1 MKKRFVAKP
10 LVIALGL
17 VLAAPAMAV
26 DWSLKES
33 NIYMKFL
40 DGDRNGEDNSATEH
54 GGCPFDCG
62 PEYSGDT
69 ATGADQGQWTELN
82 IQVRATVNSQV
93 EAGFRVQSRSS
104 ASYWSEF
111 GFKDEDNPDK
121 SMNSRK
127 FMKLRG
133 AYIQLTPGY
142 GWLNEARIGSSQWA
156 MFDPFTVG
164 AMRYIDRDNINGF
177 YFKGKAGPAT
187 WEAAR
192 VTMPEYLA
200 FNWGNG
206 VNTAPYN
213 GDDTQK
219 GEATYIAQVRMPIG
233 PTKFT
238 ASAQTFSDHDV
249 DPGDTNPLNG
259 TDVNTIFKNNVYALK
274 LEGAAAD
281 GIDLKGAIYRSTSS
295 TPAGILGQTWG
306 LTPRSDISD
315 NAYKLDAV
323 FSALPVD
330 NLNVSYQYFNIG
342 EGFFSIAAAR
352 RESDVLLTEGSES
365 AWYNWG
371 NNTWLG
377 GSAHDSYHQGVHRG
391 ADNDYIDFNESPV
404 EQVIGWK
411 GHTLLV
417 NYEIA
422 DTPMS
427 FEYTMIDY
435 NNNWQ
440 GYNPSGPLS
449 GWYAL
454 NQDRETKI
462 AVFKA
467 SHTFRIAGGLDT
479 AFKYKW
485 VNDEDGRNTSVAT
498 DNTETEDSGYSITVG
513 NQLHDHVYGSLSY
526 GRYSRDITDSGV
538 SYENDKDIL
547 SAKVSYSLGGFEMGL
562 LAQWIDGEGDPG
574 RTGTSTDVSQYR
586 LKATAQ
592 VTF

>member
-17 VLAAPAMAV
+17 VLAAPVMAV

-40 DGDRNGEDNSATEH
+40 DGDRNGEPNDNDVT
-54 GGCPFDCG
+54 G
-62 PEYSGDT
+62 PGSGSGDT
-69 ATGADQGQWTELN
+69 ASGADQGQWTELN
-82 IQVRATVNSQV
+82 IQVRATVNAQV

-111 GFKDEDNPDK
+111 GFKNEDGTTSGSTNHK
-121 SMNSRK
+121 K

-164 AMRYIDRDNINGF
+164 AIRYIDRDNINGF

-192 VTMPEYLA
+192 VTMPEYLG

-206 VNTAPYN
+206 PICCGN
-213 GDDTQK
+213 DDVQK

-233 PTKFT
+233 PAKFT

-249 DPGDTNPLNG
+249 DATDTNPLDG
-259 TDVNTIFKNNVYALK
+259 TDVRTIFKNNVYAVK
-274 LEGAAAD
+274 LEGAPID
-281 GIDLKGAIYRSTSS
+281 GIDLKGAFYRSSSS
-295 TPAGILGQTWG
+295 TPSGVLGETWSV
-306 LTPRSDISD
+306 TPRSSISD

-323 FSALPVD
+323 FSALPVE
-330 NLNVSYQYFNIG
+330 NLNISYQYFNIG
-342 EGFFSIAAAR
+342 EGYFSIAAAR

-391 ADNDYIDFNESPV
+391 ADNDFIDFNESPV

-417 NYEIA
+417 NYEFA

-454 NQDRETKI
+454 NQDRDTKI

-467 SHTFRIAGGLDT
+467 NHTFRVAGGLDT

-485 VNDEDGRNTSVAT
+485 VKDKDGRNTSLAT
-498 DNTETEDSGYSITVG
+498 DNTQTEDSGYSITVG

-538 SYENDKDIL
+538 NYENDKDIL

-574 RTGTSTDVSQYR
+574 RTGTRSDVSQYR

>member
-10 LVIALGL
+10 LVVALGL

-40 DGDRNGEDNSATEH
+40 DGDRNGEANSPTE
-54 GGCPFDCG
+54 GGVG
-62 PEYSGDT
+62 GNSGDT
-69 ATGADQGQWTELN
+69 ASGADQGQWTELN

-111 GFKDEDNPDK
+111 GFKDEDNPAK
-121 SMNSRK
+121 TMNSRK
-127 FMKLRG
+127 YMKLRG

-164 AMRYIDRDNINGF
+164 AIRYIDRDNINGF

-192 VTMPEYLA
+192 ITMPEYLG

-206 VNTAPYN
+206 PTCCGN
-213 GDDTQK
+213 DDVQK
-219 GEATYIAQVRMPIG
+219 GEATYIAQVKMPIG
-233 PTKFT
+233 STKFT

-249 DPGDTNPLNG
+249 DATDTNPLDG
-259 TDVNTIFKNNVYALK
+259 TDVRTIFKNNVYALK
-274 LEGAAAD
+274 LEGTPVD
-281 GIDLKGAIYRSTSS
+281 GIDLKGAFYRSTSN
-295 TPAGILGQTWG
+295 TPAGILGETWS
-306 LTPRSDISD
+306 LTPRSSVSD

-323 FSALPVD
+323 FSSLPIQ
-330 NLNVSYQYFNIG
+330 NLNLSYQYFNIG
-342 EGFFSIAAAR
+342 EGYFSITAAR

-371 NNTWLG
+371 SNIWLG
-377 GSAHDSYHQGVHRG
+377 GSANDTYHQGVHRG
-391 ADNDYIDFNESPV
+391 ADNDFIDFNESPV

-411 GHTLLV
+411 GHTLLT

-427 FEYTMIDY
+427 LELTMIDY

-440 GYNPSGPLS
+440 GYSPTGPLS

-454 NQDRETKI
+454 NQDRDTKI

-467 SHTFRIAGGLDT
+467 NHTFRVAGGLDT

-485 VNDEDGRNTSVAT
+485 VKDKDGRNKSLAT

-513 NQLHDHVYGSLSY
+513 NQLHNHVYGSLSY
-526 GRYSRDITDSGV
+526 GRYSRDIKDSGSV
-538 SYENDKDIL
+538 FNNDKDIW
-547 SAKVSYSLGGFEMGL
+547 SAKVSYSLGGFELGL

-574 RTGTSTDVSQYR
+574 RTGTRSDLEQYR